1 LTDREHFQL
10 GRAALAVGVA
20 PGVLVLPWSA
30 GIFGRAVTVVLR
42 ALAADADMS
51 LCMHAGEAEIWRRES
66 MRSYRQFTF
75 WVLVCMG
82 ITSLTYLMLV
92 GN

>member
-1 LTDREHFQL
+1 
-10 GRAALAVGVA
+10 
-20 PGVLVLPWSA
+20 
-30 GIFGRAVTVVLR
+30 
-42 ALAADADMS
+42 MS